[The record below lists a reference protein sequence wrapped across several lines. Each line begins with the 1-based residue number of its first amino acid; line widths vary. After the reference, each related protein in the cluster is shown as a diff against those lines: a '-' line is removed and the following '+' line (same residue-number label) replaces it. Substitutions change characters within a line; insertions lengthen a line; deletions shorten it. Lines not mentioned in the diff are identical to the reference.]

1 MTIDEDAKY
10 IDFIKN
16 IYENSKIGIF
26 VLDPQFKVIW
36 INRATENYF
45 AIKREEIVGKD
56 KRKIM
61 KKHIQYI
68 SRNSENH
75 NQKMKIPG
83 INDFSAGDLICHI
96 LPSDKRKEYWLE
108 YCSQSIKSG
117 RYTGGKIEQYID
129 VTDYKKTEKRSSE
142 YVKELGIISEKELN

>member
-16 IYENSKIGIF
+16 IYENSRIGIF

-36 INRATENYF
+36 INRAIENFF

-56 KRKIM
+56 KRRII

-68 SRNSENH
+68 SPNSKNH

-83 INDFSAGDLICHI
+83 INDFSTEDIICHI
-96 LPSDKRKEYWLE
+96 LPSDKRKECWLE
-108 YCSQSIKSG
+108 YCSQPIKSG
-117 RYTGGKIEQYID
+117 RYVGGRIEQYID
-129 VTDYKKTEKRSSE
+129 ITDYKKTEKRSSE

>member
-26 VLDPQFKVIW
+26 VLDSRFKVIW

-56 KRKIM
+56 KRRII
-61 KKHIQYI
+61 KKHIQHI
-68 SRNSENH
+68 SPNSENH
-75 NQKMKIPG
+75 NQKAET
-83 INDFSAGDLICHI
+83 INIC
-96 LPSDKRKEYWLE
+96 
-108 YCSQSIKSG
+108 
-117 RYTGGKIEQYID
+117 
-129 VTDYKKTEKRSSE
+129 
-142 YVKELGIISEKELN
+142 